1 MRAQLTECLV
11 FYRRFL
17 ASIEAES
24 EMLEEKDGA
33 LLELPSGD
41 GGLGPED
48 AKQECGPGQLEK
60 RNHARSGPVRLTI
73 RDSGG
78 HLILNLGF
86 PLR

>member
-1 MRAQLTECLV
+1 V

-33 LLELPSGD
+33 FLELTSGD
-41 GGLGPED
+41 GGLGPGVGWTE
-48 AKQECGPGQLEK
+48 KECGPGQLEK
-60 RNHARSGPVRLTI
+60 GNHIRSGSVWLAI
-73 RDSGG
+73 RENRWMDRC

-86 PLR
+86 PLL

>member
-1 MRAQLTECLV
+1 
-11 FYRRFL
+11 
-17 ASIEAES
+17 
-24 EMLEEKDGA
+24 MLEEKDGA
-33 LLELPSGD
+33 LLELLGSD
-41 GGLGPED
+41 RGLRLGVGW

-73 RDSGG
+73 RDIGS